1 MTRCFLYSNYCV
13 LINLR
18 YTKNRQN
25 IIYYMMF
32 YVEIDKILSI
42 GGVGM
47 TLDNLDILDEK
58 LLNVVKGQKNIY
70 NFN

>member
-1 MTRCFLYSNYCV
+1 
-13 LINLR
+13 
-18 YTKNRQN
+18 
-25 IIYYMMF
+25 MMF
-32 YVEIDKILSI
+32 YVKIDKILSI

>member
-32 YVEIDKILSI
+32 YVKIDKILSI

-58 LLNVVKGQKNIY
+58 LLNVVKEQKNIY